1 MASQN
6 APLLAITVL
15 KSVPSEIIRTQRTL
29 LTIWR
34 TGYALANSYNEKP
47 LVSILS
53 SGAFLPRTC
62 AKFIWEIDFFVIV
75 LGWKM
80 IWFSLASEVTNC
92 NTFTI
97 QPLSC
102 CWCYRDA
109 DTHYS
114 ECGPSLGLVRNIGS
128 HIPPVTC
135 WIIIC
140 ILTKSP
146 GVSYAQESLRSIA
159 RNNLNLMWSLQSWW
173 LALHSLYYRPSYSVL
188 FKPLL
193 VSSSIRSLAT
203 SMPGLYH
210 PGPGILRKAK
220 SSTFPCWPCLVVT
233 AIVPHWF
240 CFHYATGAD
249 RSNCHSVSDAYQDI
263 YGCSFSKTWSVP
275 SFKWQ

>member
-1 MASQN
+1 M
-6 APLLAITVL
+6 
-15 KSVPSEIIRTQRTL
+15 
-29 LTIWR
+29 
-34 TGYALANSYNEKP
+34 
-47 LVSILS
+47 
-53 SGAFLPRTC
+53 
-62 AKFIWEIDFFVIV
+62 
-75 LGWKM
+75 
-80 IWFSLASEVTNC
+80 
-92 NTFTI
+92 
-97 QPLSC
+97 
-102 CWCYRDA
+102 
-109 DTHYS
+109 
-114 ECGPSLGLVRNIGS
+114 
-128 HIPPVTC
+128 TC

-210 PGPGILRKAK
+210 TGPGILRKAK
-220 SSTFPCWPCLVVT
+220 SSTLPCWPCHVVT
-233 AIVPHWF
+233 AIVPDWF

-275 SFKWQ
+275 SFKWQLNWSRLTIPWLTSIVKVITPLTVLFNFIFMNTYQGLKMSALQDCCLPATYQHCLQFSGHKPLGSDGMMC